1 MIGLNSTTNFEL
13 TTNNRRKTTMYAPFD
28 SLEDSARIWVY
39 QSLRKFTEVELNA
52 ISNTLSA
59 FTETWVA
66 HGNPLKTSFKI
77 FYDQFIVLA
86 ADESFNEASGCSIDG
101 SVRVMKQ
108 IDEQYRLNLFDR
120 TNVAFKKDSIE
131 VIHLNNL
138 SKALGEGFWQSDTLV
153 FNNVLTTKGELERA
167 WILPANQTWLKRYLT
182 KIAV

>member
-1 MIGLNSTTNFEL
+1 MLV
-13 TTNNRRKTTMYAPFD
+13 PFD
-28 SLEDSARIWVY
+28 TLESSARVWIY
-39 QSLRKFTEVELNA
+39 QSGRRFTETEKHT
-52 ISNTLSA
+52 ISEALSA
-59 FTETWVA
+59 FTESWVA

-77 FYDQFIVLA
+77 FYDQFIVLG

-131 VIHLNNL
+131 VINLSNL
-138 SKALGEGFWQSDTLV
+138 SKALGEGVWQSDTLV
-153 FNNVLTTKGELERA
+153 FNNVLTTKEELEKA
-167 WILPANQTWLKRYLT
+167 WILPAGQTWLKRYLT

>member
-1 MIGLNSTTNFEL
+1 MVV
-13 TTNNRRKTTMYAPFD
+13 PFD
-28 SLEDSARIWVY
+28 TLENSARVWIY
-39 QSLRKFTEVELNA
+39 QSGRKLTEVEKHT
-52 ISNTLSA
+52 ISEALST

-131 VIHLNNL
+131 VINLNNL
-138 SKALGEGFWQSDTLV
+138 SKTLGEGVWQSDTLV
-153 FNNVLTTKGELERA
+153 FNNVITTKGELEKA
-167 WILPANQTWLKRYLT
+167 WILPAGQTWLKRYLT